1 MTPYDFAKVLLRAT
15 TGPLLAPKVTG
26 VENVPVT
33 GGLVVAA
40 NHRSYLDPPLL
51 GTWFPRPIHYMAKQ
65 ELWKIPLLGP
75 LISSVNAFPVNRDAA
90 DIGSIKRALRI
101 LRDGGLVGIFPEGT
115 RNVSGEAEV
124 KSGAVV
130 LASSAQC
137 PVVPVGLVRT
147 ELAIRRLRGAHIE
160 IRIGAPMVFQ
170 GSARKATK
178 AEIDAWTD
186 QLMRKIAELSDQN
199 VVPEL

>member
-1 MTPYDFAKVLLRAT
+1 VTPYGFAKWFLRGT

-26 VENVPVT
+26 LENVPMD

-65 ELWKIPLLGP
+65 ELWKIPLLGAF
-75 LISSVNAFPVNRDAA
+75 ISAVNAFPVNRDAA

-101 LRDGGLVGIFPEGT
+101 LKDGGVVGIFPEGT
-115 RNVSGEAEV
+115 RNVSGEAKV

-130 LASSAQC
+130 LASSAHC

-147 ELAIRRLRGAHIE
+147 EHAIRRLRGAHIE
-160 IRIGAPMVFQ
+160 IRIGTPMLLQ
-170 GSARKATK
+170 GSSRKATK
-178 AEIDAWTD
+178 AEIEAWTD
-186 QLMRKIAELSDQN
+186 ELMRRIAALSAG
-199 VVPEL
+199 

>member
-1 MTPYDFAKVLLRAT
+1 VTLYDLAKVLLTAT
-15 TGPLLAPKVTG
+15 TGPLLAPKVSG
-26 VENVPVT
+26 AENVPME
-33 GGLVVAA
+33 GGLIVAA

-65 ELWKIPLLGP
+65 ELFKIPVLGS
-75 LISSVNAFPVNRDAA
+75 LISRVNAFPVNRDAG

-101 LRDGGLVGIFPEGT
+101 LKDGGVVGIFPEGT
-115 RNVSGEAEV
+115 RNVSGEAQV

-130 LASSAQC
+130 LASSARC

-147 ELAIRRLRGAHIE
+147 ELATRRLRGAHIE
-160 IRIGAPMVFQ
+160 IRIGAPMLFQ
-170 GSARKATK
+170 GSSRKATK

-186 QLMRKIAELSDQN
+186 ELMRRIRDLSAG
-199 VVPEL
+199 

>member
-1 MTPYDFAKVLLRAT
+1 VTPYLFAKWLLRLT

-26 VENVPVT
+26 TENVPMD

-75 LISSVNAFPVNRDAA
+75 LISAVDAFPVNRDAA

-101 LRDGGLVGIFPEGT
+101 LKDGGVVGIFPEGT
-115 RNVSGEAEV
+115 RNVSGEAQV

-130 LASSAQC
+130 LASAAHC
-137 PVVPVGLVRT
+137 PVVPVGLVHT
-147 ELAIRRLRGAHIE
+147 ELAIRRLRAAHVE
-160 IRIGAPMVFQ
+160 LRIGTPMLFQ
-170 GSARKATK
+170 GSSRKATK
-178 AEIDAWTD
+178 AEIEAWTD
-186 QLMRKIAELSDQN
+186 ELMRKIAELSAG
-199 VVPEL
+199 

>member
-1 MTPYDFAKVLLRAT
+1 MTPYDFAKWLLHGS
-15 TGPLLAPKVTG
+15 TGVLLAPKVTG
-26 VENVPVT
+26 TENVPME

-65 ELWKIPLLGP
+65 ELWKVPLLGP
-75 LISSVNAFPVNRDAA
+75 LISAVNAFPVNRDAA
-90 DIGSIKRALRI
+90 DIGSVKRALRI
-101 LRDGGLVGIFPEGT
+101 LKDGGVVGIFPEGT

-130 LASSAQC
+130 LASSARC

-147 ELAIRRLRGAHIE
+147 ELATRRLRAAHVE
-160 IRIGAPMVFQ
+160 INIGAPMTFQ

-178 AEIDAWTD
+178 AEIEAWTD
-186 QLMRKIAELSDQN
+186 ELMKKIATLSAG
-199 VVPEL
+199 

>member
-1 MTPYDFAKVLLRAT
+1 MTPYDFAKWFLRGT
-15 TGPLLAPKVTG
+15 TGPLLAPKVIG
-26 VENVPVT
+26 VEHVPMN

-101 LRDGGLVGIFPEGT
+101 LRDGGVVGIFPEGT

-130 LASSAQC
+130 LASSAHC

-147 ELAIRRLRGAHIE
+147 DLAIRRLRGAHVE
-160 IRIGAPMVFQ
+160 VRIGAPMLFQ

-178 AEIDAWTD
+178 AEIEAWTD
-186 QLMRKIAELSDQN
+186 ELMRKIAELSAG
-199 VVPEL
+199 